1 MLGCKTAYDFKLFV
15 GEVGPCGVVGVGVY
29 QRRYA
34 TCGEIAFEFF
44 FKLLATEFVDVER
57 LLSHSEHMCLG
68 ALCRESGIEEKHR
81 VLFFVAVLEEEH
93 QGEASLHRAYCG
105 DDEFRLEVHV
115 EESLCEFCSVLL
127 EHRNALDGR
136 VLVGYPASERGT
148 FGLDAYRCGR

>member
-1 MLGCKTAYDFKLFV
+1 MS
-15 GEVGPCGVVGVGVY
+15 
-29 QRRYA
+29 
-34 TCGEIAFEFF
+34 FF
-44 FKLLATEFVDVER
+44 
-57 LLSHSEHMCLG
+57 SS
-68 ALCRESGIEEKHR
+68 
-81 VLFFVAVLEEEH
+81 VLEEEH

-148 FGLDAYRCGR
+148 FGLDAYRCGRQAGVADFKMDEVFSCGLLKLGGH